1 MLGQIVSIL
10 FAAVLAV
17 PLALPLSLYA
27 AAAPGAL
34 QKAKQESEAK
44 GFIFETSH
52 DEIIA
57 KARKEG
63 KLRVISSLEMENL
76 KPVSDAFRKKY
87 PFIDLRAEE
96 IAGTDTYQRM
106 LLEMKAGTAS
116 GWDVNYLTTDF
127 YDDYFSYQK
136 KFDVLGM
143 AQQGVLQMPL
153 AMIDPV
159 NRNIVS
165 YTTNTQVVAY
175 NKKLIAEEKVPAV
188 WEDFLKPEFKGRKF
202 LVDIRPQEVANLVP
216 AWGLEKTL
224 QFAKA
229 IAAQEPIWIRGH
241 SRSLAAMVAG
251 EYPMLLGAN
260 LNATKRAMA
269 KDRSGSLAFKVA
281 EPVPIRIADHEA
293 VLGKA
298 SSPYAGL
305 LWLEFIASAEAQNI
319 INRDDKGSVF
329 FPGTTPYQLTQGRK
343 VTLVGWE
350 YAPKLE
356 ELQKKVFEAYGFPK
370 AQPVAAK

>member
-1 MLGQIVSIL
+1 MRYSLEY
-10 FAAVLAV
+10 
-17 PLALPLSLYA
+17 LALNA
-27 AAAPGAL
+27 AAAPAAL
-34 QKAKQESEAK
+34 QKAKQDAEAK

-52 DEIIA
+52 DEIVA

-63 KLRVISSLEMENL
+63 KLRVVTSLEMESL

-87 PFIDLRAEE
+87 PLIELRAEE

-106 LLEMKAGTAS
+106 LLEMKSGTAS
-116 GWDVNYLTTDF
+116 GWDVNYLTTDY
-127 YDDYFSYQK
+127 YDDYFPYQK

-143 AQQGVLQMPL
+143 AQQGVLQMAL
-153 AMIDPV
+153 GMIDPV

-165 YTTNTQVVAY
+165 YSTNTQVVAY
-175 NKKLIAEEKVPAV
+175 NKKLIAENKVPAV
-188 WEDFLKPEFKGRKF
+188 WDDFLKPEFKGRKF

-224 QFAKA
+224 HFAKA

-241 SRSLAAMVAG
+241 SRTLAAIVAG
-251 EYPMLLGAN
+251 EYAMLLGAN
-260 LNATKRAMA
+260 LNSTKRAMA
-269 KDRSGSLAFKVA
+269 KDRSGSLAFKVV

-305 LWLEFIASAEAQNI
+305 LWLEFLAGAETQNI

-329 FPGTTPYQLTQGRK
+329 FPGTTPHQLTQGRK

-350 YAPKLE
+350 HAPQLE

-370 AQPVAAK
+370 AQAVGAK

>member
-1 MLGQIVSIL
+1 VKLHHLRILLLATILLNLGLPALVYS
-10 FAAVLAV
+10 AVAS
-17 PLALPLSLYA
+17 P
-27 AAAPGAL
+27 AL
-34 QKAKQESEAK
+34 QKAKQEAEAK
-44 GFIFETSH
+44 GFIFETSR
-52 DEIIA
+52 DDIIA
-57 KARKEG
+57 RAKKEG
-63 KLRVISSLEMENL
+63 KLRVLTSLENEAL
-76 KPVSDAFRKKY
+76 KPVSEAFKKKY

-106 LLEMKAGTAS
+106 ILEMKAGTGS

-127 YDDYFSYQK
+127 YDDYLPHQK

-143 AQQGVLQMPL
+143 ARHGVLQMPVG
-153 AMIDPV
+153 MVDPV

-175 NKKLIAEEKVPAV
+175 NKKLISEDKVPNT

-202 LVDIRPQEVANLVP
+202 VVDIRPQEVANLVP

-224 QFAKA
+224 QFARA

-241 SRSLAAMVAG
+241 SRTIAAMAAG
-251 EYPMLLGAN
+251 EYAMLLGAN
-260 LNATKRAMA
+260 LNSTKRAMD
-269 KDRSGSLAFKVA
+269 KDRAGVLNYKVV
-281 EPVPIRIADHEA
+281 EPIPIRIADHEA
-293 VLGKA
+293 VYEKA
-298 SSPYAGL
+298 ASPYAGL
-305 LWLEFIASAEAQNI
+305 LWLEFIAGPETQNI
-319 INRDDKGSVF
+319 INKDHKGSVF
-329 FPGTTPYQLTQGRK
+329 FPGTTPYQLTQGKK

-370 AQPVAAK
+370 ATPVGKK